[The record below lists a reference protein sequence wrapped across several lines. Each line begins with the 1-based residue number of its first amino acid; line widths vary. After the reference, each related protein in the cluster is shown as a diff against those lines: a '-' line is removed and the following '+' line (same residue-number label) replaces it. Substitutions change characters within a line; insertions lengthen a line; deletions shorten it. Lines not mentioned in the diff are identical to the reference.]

1 MNWTHLHKYLWNFLK
16 FACSIAFI
24 IQISASVKSQI
35 SPENTV
41 TKTVKTNLENV
52 DFPVAFK
59 VCMKPSFSDEQMK
72 KVGYEDPYSYF
83 AGRSKY
89 EYRLDGMGRHGW
101 AGHTA
106 EGGVFSNASDVQKR
120 IFMDYH
126 STIDGTILETNHVF
140 LNNISTSNYQLQK
153 PNYPNNCLTLDIG
166 KYLTSGER
174 VKIVS
179 IRFDASQFATDIDVI
194 IEDRLILLDR
204 TTMFSTR
211 NQPIKYDNLSKN
223 LTKSYIVTLKQNI
236 YQDKENTFC
245 VNYPTKNYKS
255 LNDCDNQYLGELLQK
270 VDLYPAWAFPK
281 DLSKATHITN
291 SSGLGNAIS
300 YFLGTDPGPCVEPCT
315 QTSIQAVY
323 KQANRLVYK
332 GVTYPTVALYF
343 NPTVEVTTHAMPL
356 FNPLDVLQVGYNAVL
371 QHSTL

>member
-1 MNWTHLHKYLWNFLK
+1 MSSTHLQKYLWNILQ
-16 FACSIAFI
+16 FACTIAFI

-35 SPENTV
+35 FPQNTV
-41 TKTVKTNLENV
+41 AKTVRTNLENV

-59 VCMKPSFSDEQMK
+59 VCMKPSFSDEELK
-72 KVGYEDPYSYF
+72 TVGYENPYSYF
-83 AGRSKY
+83 AGISKY
-89 EYRLDGMGRHGW
+89 ENRLDGTGIHGW

-126 STIDGTILETNHVF
+126 SAINGTIIETNKVF

-166 KYLTSGER
+166 KYITSGGR
-174 VKIVS
+174 IKFVS
-179 IRFDASQFATDIDVI
+179 IRFDASRFATDIDVI

-211 NQPIKYDNLSKN
+211 NQPINYDNLSKN

-245 VNYPTKNYKS
+245 VNYPTERFKS
-255 LNDCDNQYLGELLQK
+255 FNDCDNQYLEEILQK
-270 VDLYPAWAFPK
+270 VQIYPAWAFPK

-291 SSGLGNAIS
+291 SSGLGDAIL

-323 KQANRLVYK
+323 KHANRLVYK
-332 GVTYPTVALYF
+332 GVTFPTVALYF
-343 NPTVEVTTHAMPL
+343 NPTVEVTTHAMPM
-356 FNPLDVLQVGYNAVL
+356 FNPLDVLQVGYDAVL
-371 QHSTL
+371 QHSTV